1 MGLVTDRLTLVES
14 LPQAAHFL
22 LNWVLSLQL
31 LEEDKGVG
39 LQRTTMSAK
48 PTAQNDACISSL
60 ILSAKCVRTAQGHL
74 QGTAGEVG
82 DFPDKC

>member
-1 MGLVTDRLTLVES
+1 MGCGDRQTHPSGKSSTGSTFSVK
-14 LPQAAHFL
+14 F
-22 LNWVLSLQL
+22 LSLQL

-60 ILSAKCVRTAQGHL
+60 ILGAKCVRTA
-74 QGTAGEVG
+74 
-82 DFPDKC
+82 